1 MVQTQ
6 AIAGTAVDDVEA
18 EAAAL
23 VPRPGI
29 LSIKPYVGGDST
41 VAGVQTVIKLASN
54 ESALGPSPAAIAA
67 LEASAARI
75 HRYPDGH
82 CTALRQALA
91 ALHGL
96 RSEQIVCG
104 AGSDELIALLCRAYA
119 GPGDEVLYTQHG
131 FLMYPIAA
139 RTVGATPIAVAETNL
154 TADVG
159 ALLAAVTP
167 RTRLV
172 FLANPNNPTGTYL
185 PLAELERLRRGLPR
199 HVLLVI
205 DSAYAEYVGRDDYAS
220 GETLVDAG
228 DSEGDSKSDRE
239 GASVVVTRTFSKI
252 YGLGGL
258 RLGWGYCPPAVA
270 DVLNR
275 VRNPFNVSS
284 PAQAA
289 GCAALG
295 DQALVARAQA
305 HNDRWRAWTTQALRD
320 LGLIVPDSVCNF
332 VLVRFSPEPG
342 RNAPAADAFLRQEGI
357 IARRME
363 SYGLPDALRITIGLE
378 DEMRAVVAA
387 LARFIGTR

>member
-6 AIAGTAVDDVEA
+6 RTAGADVGDVRTRTG
-18 EAAAL
+18 L

-41 VAGVQTVIKLASN
+41 VAGAKTVIKLASN

-67 LEASAARI
+67 LQASAARI

-91 ALHGL
+91 ALHAL
-96 RSEQIVCG
+96 HPEQIVCG

-119 GPGDEVLYTQHG
+119 GPGDEVLYTEHG

-139 RTVGATPIAVAETNL
+139 RTVGATPIAVAETDL
-154 TADVG
+154 TANVD

-185 PLAELERLRRGLPR
+185 PVAELERLRRGLPG

-205 DSAYAEYVGRDDYAS
+205 DAAYAEYVGRDDYAS

-228 DSEGDSKSDRE
+228 DRE

-258 RLGWGYCPPAVA
+258 RLGWAYCPPAVA

-284 PAQAA
+284 PAQEA

-295 DQALVARAQA
+295 DQALLARAQA
-305 HNDRWRAWTTQALRD
+305 HNDQWRAWTTAALRD

-332 VLVRFSPEPG
+332 VLVLFPPEPG
-342 RNAPAADAFLRQEGI
+342 RDAPAADGFLRQEGL

-363 SYGLPDALRITIGLE
+363 AYGLPDALRITIGLE

-387 LARFIGTR
+387 LARFIGAR